1 LSIGQ
6 VLQVVDSFS
15 QAPVVTQAAP
25 VMMSFA
31 ADSVNSKTSVN
42 VGTIPIDYSVEV
54 VYSFK

>member
-1 LSIGQ
+1 

-15 QAPVVTQAAP
+15 QAPVATQAAP